1 MRARLSLARCRLLAA
16 VLGATALG
24 TATLASPA
32 AADEADFVGTWLFHL
47 DHRPA
52 GFSYGTLEIEP
63 TSGGVEGPSGDV
75 QGYIDGGPVPV
86 TIDGDAI
93 SLQFDWDDG
102 GGTVYVSALEGT
114 LRDGTIAGEVT
125 RDGEPTGTWQATPR
139 AGPPGLGE
147 PPRPVDLSGVW
158 DMLTDD
164 GTGKDEFDMTPE
176 AEAYQ
181 AAFDPR
187 YDDPVLRCVSDGLVR
202 VTGGPFAKEIVQ
214 QAGKV
219 TILYEDMHEIRRIYL
234 DGEFPDDVATL
245 DSPLGHSIGHW
256 EGSTLVV
263 ETRGLKAALWHRA
276 GGEPISAE
284 ARITEYFYI
293 GDDGNLH
300 VELVLDDPVNY
311 DRSPQRHTVFA
322 LDPDYEFTYYSCDPD
337 AFYRALYLEDQ
348 LDLYFD
354 RSRYRR

>member
-1 MRARLSLARCRLLAA
+1 MNARLNGVLRNLAGAA
-16 VLGATALG
+16 AAAAALVSPATA
-24 TATLASPA
+24 A
-32 AADEADFVGTWLFHL
+32 EADFVGGWLFYL

-52 GFSYGTLEIEP
+52 GFSYGTLEIER
-63 TSGGVEGPSGDV
+63 TDGGV

-86 TIDGDAI
+86 SIEDNEIA
-93 SLQFDWDDG
+93 LLFDWDDG
-102 GGTVYVSALEGT
+102 GGTVYVSELTGT
-114 LRDGTIAGEVT
+114 LRDGSIAGEVS
-125 RDGEPTGTWQATPR
+125 RDGQPTGTWRATPR

-158 DMLTDD
+158 NMLTDD
-164 GTGKDEFDMTPE
+164 GTGKDRFAMTPE
-176 AEAYQ
+176 AEAFQ
-181 AAFDPR
+181 QVFDSR

-202 VTGGPFAKEIVQ
+202 VTGGPFAKEIIQ
-214 QAGKV
+214 QPGRV

-234 DGEFPDDVATL
+234 DSDFPGDVATL
-245 DSPLGHSIGHW
+245 DSSLGHSVGRW

-263 ETRGLKAALWHRA
+263 ETRGLKPALWHRA
-276 GGEPISAE
+276 GGEPISSE
-284 ARITEYFYI
+284 AQVTEYLYI
-293 GDDGNLH
+293 GDDGHLH

-311 DRSPQRHTVFA
+311 LRSPQRHTVFA
-322 LDPDYEFTYYSCDPD
+322 LEPDYEFTYYSCDPD